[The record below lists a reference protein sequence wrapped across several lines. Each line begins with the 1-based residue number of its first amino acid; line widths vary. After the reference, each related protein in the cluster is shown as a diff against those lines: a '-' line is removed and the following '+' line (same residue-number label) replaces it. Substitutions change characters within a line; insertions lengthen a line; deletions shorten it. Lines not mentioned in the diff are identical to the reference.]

1 MKALS
6 RAWMMI
12 VATLAGAASATGSD
26 TEEVKAGARDGR
38 GFIWGLSFGP
48 GQTSF
53 GGADRL
59 ALFVGAATATEGS
72 CVASSCIVT
81 QVRSGRVA
89 PRDSTLPGTRRVVP
103 FPTSQNGGV
112 MSLVAGWSFSPRFAA
127 LIDGELAGG
136 WGDERFDNIVGGFVF
151 RYSPA
156 PRVWVE
162 AGPAFGQLEYRYDIN
177 SFEQGI
183 TDTAAR
189 VEGEGLLAA
198 AGFEVVRKPTW
209 RVDAQ
214 ARLGMVWYQGLRATN
229 LSVQLGI
236 HRRRS

>member
-1 MKALS
+1 MVS
-6 RAWMMI
+6 
-12 VATLAGAASATGSD
+12 
-26 TEEVKAGARDGR
+26 
-38 GFIWGLSFGP
+38 
-48 GQTSF
+48 
-53 GGADRL
+53 
-59 ALFVGAATATEGS
+59 
-72 CVASSCIVT
+72 
-81 QVRSGRVA
+81 
-89 PRDSTLPGTRRVVP
+89 
-103 FPTSQNGGV
+103 FPTSQDSGV
-112 MSLVAGWSFSPRFAA
+112 PSFVAGWSFSPRFAV

-136 WGDERFDNIVGGFVF
+136 LEDERFDNIVVGLVV

-198 AGFEVVRKPTW
+198 VGFEIARKPTW

-214 ARLGMVWYQGLRATN
+214 ARVGMVWVRGAPCDKPLLCNWESTGGDPDPSWGARSRPSGGHPTAAARAVLIAAESGRLVVQAIEP
-229 LSVQLGI
+229 LSPAWRQ
-236 HRRRS
+236 